1 MQCNNMGG
9 LKAPK
14 QHCRSFQ
21 QAARA
26 AIRKTD
32 ASGSFRQDAP
42 RRLKKQ
48 AKSPQ
53 KKQNKINERDPA
65 RRIVPDP
72 PGPKRDAN

>member
-14 QHCRSFQ
+14 RRRRGLQ

-26 AIRKTD
+26 AIRETRRIRFV
-32 ASGSFRQDAP
+32 SP
-42 RRLKKQ
+42 RRPKT
-48 AKSPQ
+48 PQ
-53 KKQNKINERDPA
+53 KTSKTPKKQNRVNERDPA
-65 RRIVPDP
+65 RRIAPDP